1 VGRFEVVEHEVDRV
15 RGCADEDNLE
25 DGVVER
31 LGLVEGP

>member
-1 VGRFEVVEHEVDRV
+1 VGRFEIVEHEVYGV
-15 RGCADEDNLE
+15 RGRADEDNLE